1 MPKKDIPIELKG
13 ILETYYKEALATG
26 KDNRKILSDINK
38 LLEEAGIGGYT
49 SEKSLYNLVNQFD
62 SVKNQNINKSINTSL
77 DVNKSISKNI
87 SKEISSKLKDIG
99 KFDMDLSWQNEM
111 TKDIASRMYKRF
123 ITIDEKG
130 DKANT
135 RDLIEI
141 ARVTKEFIDLG
152 VKIDAL
158 NSKKIDVNNPNTPQ
172 MGIFIGIPGQT
183 SKRLEE
189 VTASVVETTQLSE
202 ASYG

>member
-1 MPKKDIPIELKG
+1 MPKKVLSTELEREIKSLYDDSIANG
-13 ILETYYKEALATG
+13 ILPRAILP
-26 KDNRKILSDINK
+26 KINTMLK
-38 LLEEAGIGGYT
+38 AAGHGGYT
-49 SEKSLYNLVNQFD
+49 SEKSLYNL
-62 SVKNQNINKSINTSL
+62 INNFSIKEAKVL
-77 DVNKSISKNI
+77 DVSKSTAMQLEKQVDKKLKNI
-87 SKEISSKLKDIG
+87 ID
-99 KFDMDLSWQNEM
+99 FDMDLSWQNEM

-123 ITIDEKG
+123 ISIDEKG

-172 MGIFIGIPGQT
+172 MGIFIGVAGQT

-189 VTASVVETTQLSE
+189 VTGTIIETTQLSE